1 MKNFIIGASIAIT
14 LAMASNGFAQP
25 TDSAGVGT
33 TTGGGHVC
41 LWTYNIDH
49 THYVDPRTVLF
60 YMKDGHV
67 WQNNL
72 RSSCAGLAFHGFS
85 YVTRSDQICGPEI
98 GIQVIKTGETCSL
111 GEFVPYTKAAP
122 ATQ

>member
-1 MKNFIIGASIAIT
+1 MKTLIAAAAAALVLGAGSA
-14 LAMASNGFAQP
+14 ASAQSP
-25 TDSAGVGT
+25 GVGT
-33 TTGGGHVC
+33 TTGGGHIC
-41 LWTYNIDH
+41 LWTYQIDH

-72 RSSCAGLAFHGFS
+72 KSPCPGLAFHGFD

-98 GIQVIKTGETCSL
+98 GIRVIRTGEACSL
-111 GEFVPYTKAAP
+111 GEFTPFAGNQHAAR
-122 ATQ
+122 